1 MNDVPVEARQEQQ
14 LPHTHDL
21 RFDNERP
28 SERPLADQLEQE
40 LSVADVGELPA
51 GINDDRVEALDDDDG
66 FAAEIAGEVAGC
78 GS

>member
-14 LPHTHDL
+14 LPHTHD
-21 RFDNERP
+21 
-28 SERPLADQLEQE
+28 RPLADQLEQE